1 MVEEG
6 EVTII
11 TKQLQKKQKQ
21 RETGDDCIYIIW
33 APTILVLGLI
43 IIVFKLHQSL
53 IAKSTNS
60 Q

>member
-1 MVEEG
+1 MIE
-6 EVTII
+6 
-11 TKQLQKKQKQ
+11 
-21 RETGDDCIYIIW
+21 YIIY
-33 APTILVLGLI
+33 APTILVLELI